1 MFLNLNGD
9 FLVRLSNLTNE
20 ETDIVNKKS
29 TNLLI
34 ALLTESGIENIRLY
48 QEAEVYKLKL
58 NFKILKIVNFI
69 FRLMNIFFNI

>member
-1 MFLNLNGD
+1 MFLNRNGD

-34 ALLTESGIENIRLY
+34 SLLTESGIENIRLY